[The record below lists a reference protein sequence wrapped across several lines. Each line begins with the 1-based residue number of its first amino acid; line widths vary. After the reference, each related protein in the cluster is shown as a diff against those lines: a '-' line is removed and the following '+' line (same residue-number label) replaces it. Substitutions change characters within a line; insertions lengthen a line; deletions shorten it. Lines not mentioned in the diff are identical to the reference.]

1 MKKYVFI
8 IALFAGLS
16 AMAQSKDYQEN
27 PVEIDELVEKS
38 AYYGLSDQQRE
49 KLIQRKRSI
58 GREYAAI
65 GKDRSLS
72 GYEKGVRKRELSIQ
86 IDKDIRLILG
96 DTQYNNWRGK
106 SKGYH
111 KDYYEDR
118 RDYYEDR
125 KDRYKDRIE
134 DEIDRLE
141 DQYER
146 DIDRIERKY
155 KYDKSAMK
163 REKEVRKA
171 IYKRDKEALKRM
183 KKRY

>member
-16 AMAQSKDYQEN
+16 GLAQSKDYQQD
-27 PVEIDELVEKS
+27 PIEIDELVEKS

-58 GREYAAI
+58 GKEYAAI
-65 GKDRSLS
+65 GRDRSLS

-96 DTQYNNWRGK
+96 DTQYNNYKGK
-106 SKGYH
+106 FKGYH

-118 RDYYEDR
+118 KDYH
-125 KDRYKDRIE
+125 KDRIE

-146 DIDRIERKY
+146 DIQRIERKY
-155 KYDKSAMK
+155 KYDKSALK

-171 IYKRDKEALKRM
+171 IFKRDKEALKRM
-183 KKRY
+183 KNRY